1 MFVVAILTRASAR
14 LVGDGDDSALLL
26 DRWFWCSSSSVL
38 VRLVDIVSPLLPV
51 VVVVGG
57 VAKDADILVV
67 EEAVGR

>member
-1 MFVVAILTRASAR
+1 VRGNSEIVSRLSAAR

-51 VVVVGG
+51 VVVV
-57 VAKDADILVV
+57 
-67 EEAVGR
+67 